1 MKTGPELLYL
11 DLLKRTL
18 TFSLWPAP
26 PVPVTSPRFKPRLAR
41 WLLRPVAA
49 VFRLLNLQI
58 GGRCRVTD
66 GQREEGRAWPE
77 YAHTMIGL
85 KRLDNLQD
93 CIETVLRENVPGDF
107 IETGVWRGG
116 ACIFMRA
123 VLAAYGVGDRK
134 VLVADS
140 FNGFPDPDVARYP
153 ADGAYGRG
161 DFAFLAVSRQEVEAN
176 FRTYGLLDEQV
187 VFLEGW
193 FKDTLPRAPVEWL
206 AVLRIDGDMY
216 ESTSQ
221 SLEHLYSRLSDGGF
235 CIVDDYA
242 LPGCR
247 SAVDAFRS
255 RHGISAALM
264 PIDWTGVYWRKPA
277 GTAPCPAS

>member
-176 FRTYGLLDEQV
+176 FRTYGLLDEHV
-187 VFLEGW
+187 VFLQLNLWNECV
-193 FKDTLPRAPVEWL
+193 TV
-206 AVLRIDGDMY
+206 
-216 ESTSQ
+216 
-221 SLEHLYSRLSDGGF
+221 LSDVVA
-235 CIVDDYA
+235 CVPVNA
-242 LPGCR
+242 SVLE
-247 SAVDAFRS
+247 VHS
-255 RHGISAALM
+255 RHE
-264 PIDWTGVYWRKPA
+264 V
-277 GTAPCPAS
+277 GTAVSELVCTQVLPADAAFDV